1 MAGTDVSSEKLRRHF
16 ESTYLSLRIGIAA
29 IGAALPVALWVGAL
43 LLEGSS
49 LQNSMSAY
57 YYTGMRDVF
66 VGALFALGVAL
77 YLYKGFSTAENVV
90 LSVGGV
96 LAVLVALFPT
106 QAGAERTPANV
117 VHAVAAILFFG
128 CLAYVSVFRAADTL
142 SLIRDTRRA
151 RALQGTYRA
160 LGVAMLAS
168 PLVALVAERV
178 LRPRGGEPSLVF
190 YVEVAGVWAFAAFWL
205 VKSWELRQTSADR
218 AASQGHPRAFA
229 GARAGARA
237 GAAGADRAARPERR
251 GAAPR
256 PRVRRRRCE
265 PTGRVECRQHGVGGG
280 PTIMRTLIV
289 CNIVSLDGCYSGPG
303 GDVMAMPFDAG
314 FSDYNAERLRSA
326 DTLLLGRKSFEGFR
340 SYWPGVADD
349 TSQPPVEREISRL
362 NTAMQKVV
370 VSDRLTPADV
380 DGWGPARVVRRA
392 DAHAEVAALKAG
404 PGRDILVFGSHVL
417 WNDLLAAGL
426 VDELH
431 LMIGSG
437 VVGDGV
443 RAFEGRFPGSL
454 RLEETRR
461 FEASSLLLVR
471 YAVER

>member
-1 MAGTDVSSEKLRRHF
+1 MAGNDVSSEKLRRHF

-43 LLEGSS
+43 LLDGSS
-49 LQNSMSAY
+49 LQSSMSAY

-106 QAGAERTPANV
+106 QAGAERTAANV

-128 CLAYVSVFRAADTL
+128 CLAYVSVFRAGDTL

-178 LRPRGGEPSLVF
+178 LRPPRWRAESRVLRRGRRRVGVRRVLAGQELG
-190 YVEVAGVWAFAAFWL
+190 VAPDERRPCGVARDL
-205 VKSWELRQTSADR
+205 
-218 AASQGHPRAFA
+218 GAFA

-370 VSDRLTPADV
+370 VSDTLTPDAV
-380 DGWGPARVVRRA
+380 DGWGPTRVVRRA

-431 LMIGSG
+431 LMIGPG